1 MGDMRDAPSIVVA
14 SMAAKCYAHH
24 VLNPDFRVL
33 QFDSVCVRIGMQ
45 VMGRALDKSTRAEF
59 NGRPYPRMEKSAPH
73 S

>member
-1 MGDMRDAPSIVVA
+1 MGDMVDARSIVVA

-24 VLNPDFRVL
+24 VLNLNFV
-33 QFDSVCVRIGMQ
+33 FFNSIAFAVRIDMQ